1 MVRDDG
7 LADKQLGEAIQTLD
21 GNQRKLTPS
30 MLCICDENKPVC
42 VAGVMGGA
50 NSEIVGDT
58 AMVLFESANFNG
70 TSVHRTAAALN
81 MRTDAS
87 SRYEKGLDPMNT
99 LKAVER
105 ACELVELLG
114 AGEVVEG
121 VMDVIAKDSN
131 PVTVKLEPEKVNGLL
146 GTDVSREEMVRILEA
161 LDFKVEG
168 DTIHVPS
175 WRSDVE
181 HYSDIAEEVARFYGY
196 NNIPDTLSN
205 GLTARRGLTDI
216 QQTENLLGSVCRAA
230 GYDEI
235 ITYSFIS
242 PTYYDKIDLPKDSAL
257 RDSLKILNPQGRT
270 PWGNSGWHPN
280 GIRIGGQS
288 MHRTAM
294 MVAGE
299 RKFRDFRKDNKLD
312 TRQFQMA
319 FRALR
324 QLSAQERS
332 AEKELDVDATIHD
345 TCESA
350 GRLEIRYKNPRKNT
364 VKVLLLMDSGG
375 SMDYY
380 SGLCSQLFQAA
391 TKSNHFKELHTYYFH
406 NCIYGDV
413 YNGPRLWQDGQTPT
427 EWLLQNFDAS

>member
-1 MVRDDG
+1 
-7 LADKQLGEAIQTLD
+7 
-21 GNQRKLTPS
+21 
-30 MLCICDENKPVC
+30 MLE
-42 VAGVMGGA
+42 
-50 NSEIVGDT
+50 E
-58 AMVLFESANFNG
+58 
-70 TSVHRTAAALN
+70 R
-81 MRTDAS
+81 
-87 SRYEKGLDPMNT
+87 
-99 LKAVER
+99 LKE
-105 ACELVELLG
+105 
-114 AGEVVEG
+114 
-121 VMDVIAKDSN
+121 
-131 PVTVKLEPEKVNGLL
+131 
-146 GTDVSREEMVRILEA
+146 
-161 LDFKVEG
+161 
-168 DTIHVPS
+168 
-175 WRSDVE
+175 
-181 HYSDIAEEVARFYGY
+181 
-196 NNIPDTLSN
+196 
-205 GLTARRGLTDI
+205 
-216 QQTENLLGSVCRAA
+216 QTEEHNGGNYWV
-230 GYDEI
+230 G
-235 ITYSFIS
+235 T
-242 PTYYDKIDLPKDSAL
+242 
-257 RDSLKILNPQGRT
+257 QGRT
-270 PWGNSGWHPN
+270 PWGNNGWHPN

-319 FRALR
+319 FRTLR

-427 EWLLQNFDAS
+427 EWLLQNFDASYKVILVGDAAMNPYELREKQYDWRNQRYGPSGLEWLELFKKHFPYLIWLNPEPLPAFQDFWTLTHLQLAKMFPMFDLSAEGLEAGMKRLMVKR

>member
-1 MVRDDG
+1 
-7 LADKQLGEAIQTLD
+7 
-21 GNQRKLTPS
+21 
-30 MLCICDENKPVC
+30 
-42 VAGVMGGA
+42 MGGA

-146 GTDVSREEMVRILEA
+146 GTDVSREEMVRILES

-205 GLTARRGLTDI
+205 GLNRPPRPHGYPAERKT
-216 QQTENLLGSVCRAA
+216 CWAA
-230 GYDEI
+230 CAAPPG
-235 ITYSFIS
+235 TTRSS
-242 PTYYDKIDLPKDSAL
+242 PTPSSAPPIMI
-257 RDSLKILNPQGRT
+257 RSTCPRIPPCGIL
-270 PWGNSGWHPN
+270 
-280 GIRIGGQS
+280 
-288 MHRTAM
+288 
-294 MVAGE
+294 
-299 RKFRDFRKDNKLD
+299 
-312 TRQFQMA
+312 
-319 FRALR
+319 
-324 QLSAQERS
+324 
-332 AEKELDVDATIHD
+332 
-345 TCESA
+345 
-350 GRLEIRYKNPRKNT
+350 
-364 VKVLLLMDSGG
+364 
-375 SMDYY
+375 
-380 SGLCSQLFQAA
+380 
-391 TKSNHFKELHTYYFH
+391 
-406 NCIYGDV
+406 
-413 YNGPRLWQDGQTPT
+413 
-427 EWLLQNFDAS
+427 